1 MGSVSFVWLVLNS
14 VTVTEDETNERT
26 LSLIRQSTLSLR
38 DVTSTG

>member
-1 MGSVSFVWLVLNS
+1 MGSASFVWVVLDS

-26 LSLIRQSTLSLR
+26 LSLIRQITLSLR

>member
-1 MGSVSFVWLVLNS
+1 MGSVSFVWVVLNS

-26 LSLIRQSTLSLR
+26 LSLIRKSTLSLR